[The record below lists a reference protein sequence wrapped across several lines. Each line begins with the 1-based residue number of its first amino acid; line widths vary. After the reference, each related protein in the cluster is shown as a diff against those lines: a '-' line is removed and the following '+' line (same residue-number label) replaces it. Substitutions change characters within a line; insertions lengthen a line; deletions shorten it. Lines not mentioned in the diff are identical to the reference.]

1 MLAPRFLLIRFFR
14 GLIFFTFFFYR
25 TGWGRYRIG
34 CIGKYSRKSTC
45 RSVFI
50 VRFTISNRS
59 CTKSSTTNWF
69 SWQCLNKINSSSF
82 RRGSLCKTIK
92 LQGDRKINKKKKL
105 CDYKLSIVIK
115 SWWLYIGVERTK
127 RACILPTKCQSIVH
141 ILHLLLIYSLSRFFF
156 IVCLIFFFYRSFI
169 YTSIYKICK

>member
-92 LQGDRKINKKKKL
+92 LQGDRKINKKKNYVIINYPLSSNHDDCILELNGQKEPAFFQPSANL
-105 CDYKLSIVIK
+105 LSIFFIYY
-115 SWWLYIGVERTK
+115 LYT
-127 RACILPTKCQSIVH
+127 L
-141 ILHLLLIYSLSRFFF
+141 SLVFFHRMFNFFF
-156 IVCLIFFFYRSFI
+156 IVHSYIDI
-169 YTSIYKICK
+169 QNM